1 MKSVAISGSL
11 RANVGKKDAKGLRT
25 TGMVPCVLY
34 GGTEQVKFAVLE
46 RDFKTLVYTPDV
58 HIVELNV
65 DGKKH
70 NAIMKELQLH
80 PVTDKILHVDFLEVV
95 SGKPVTIELPVRFE
109 GTAPGVKNGGKLL
122 RKMRKIAVRG
132 PVDKLPDALTIN
144 VSKMEI
150 GDTVR
155 VGDVNIPGLTLLDKP
170 NITIVAVRVTRNV
183 VEEEV
188 VKPVTTATTATGVP
202 AAGAPVAGAPATD
215 DKKKPADDKK
225 KK

>member
-25 TGMVPCVLY
+25 SGMVPCNLY
-34 GGTEQVKFAVLE
+34 GGSEQVSFAVEE
-46 RDFKTLVYTPDV
+46 RAFKTLVYTPDV
-58 HIVELNV
+58 HIVELTV

-95 SGKPVTIELPVRFE
+95 SGKPVTIELPVKFD
-109 GTAPGVKNGGKLL
+109 GTAPGVRNGGKLL

-132 PVDKLPDALTIN
+132 PVEKLPDALTID

-150 GDTVR
+150 GDVVR
-155 VGDVNIPGLTLLDKP
+155 VGDVNIDGLTLLDKP

-183 VEEEV
+183 VEEE
-188 VKPVTTATTATGVP
+188 KPGAAAATP
-202 AAGAPVAGAPATD
+202 AAGATAAATPAAD
-215 DKKKPADDKK
+215 AKKPAEKK
-225 KK
+225 K